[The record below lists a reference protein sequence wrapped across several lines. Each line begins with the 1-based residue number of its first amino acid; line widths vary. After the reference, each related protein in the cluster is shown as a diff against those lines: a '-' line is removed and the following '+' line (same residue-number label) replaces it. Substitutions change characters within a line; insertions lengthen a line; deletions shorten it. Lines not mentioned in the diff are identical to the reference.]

1 MFAYYLPLYEN
12 SSNGGTT
19 AVDEATTIG
28 DRVAIIFSRILI
40 LKVETSVWN

>member
-28 DRVAIIFSRILI
+28 DRVAINFSRII